1 MNLSLRPSLVR
12 SPGPVALAALAL
24 LASASLRAQ
33 GNFLTSPAPLA
44 ATPGNQS
51 LPAIDGVNT
60 RWQQVHGDL
69 IGTPR
74 LIRGIRLRRDETLPV
89 LPIATSQPIT
99 VDVFVGEID
108 LQSVTA
114 DFAANLGPAAVQVV
128 TGGNVQLPDW
138 VNGSGS
144 PNAFDLDI
152 QFAVPFAYSGALAL
166 VVEVRTVS
174 GNLTHIADAYG
185 ENGNELPP
193 LNLGQGCSAGL
204 LPYIQNSSLS
214 SFWGVGLQPT
224 LRWNLSAF
232 SSPLGLPGFFVVG
245 AQTSPIALPGICATL
260 WPSVDLI
267 VPALQT
273 VAGPIAVNQAPPID
287 TPFPAALV
295 GAVLTTQALSIDF
308 TAAGP
313 TFLLSQGQQLTVAP
327 LPPLPEP
334 VVSLRGD
341 VFNPLAGELVYGGR
355 VLQFEF

>member
-1 MNLSLRPSLVR
+1 MNPSLRPSPVR
-12 SPGPVALAALAL
+12 SPGPVAIAALAL
-24 LASASLRAQ
+24 LATASLRAQ
-33 GNFLTSPAPLA
+33 GNFLTSPATLETVA
-44 ATPGNQS
+44 GNQA
-51 LPAIDGVNT
+51 LPGIDSVGT

-74 LIRGIRLRRDETLPV
+74 LIRGIRLRRDETLPT
-89 LPIATSQPIT
+89 LAIATSQAIT

-114 DFAANLGPAAVQVV
+114 DFAANLGPSAVQVV
-128 TGGNVQLPDW
+128 SGGTVQLPDW
-138 VNGSGS
+138 VNGNGS

-152 QFAVPFAYSGALAL
+152 QFAVPFAYSGTLAL
-166 VVEVRTVS
+166 VVEVRSLS
-174 GNLTHIADAYG
+174 GSVTHIADAYA
-185 ENGNELPP
+185 ETDNDLPP
-193 LNLGQGCSAGL
+193 LDLGQGCSAGL

-224 LRWNLSAF
+224 VRWSLSAF
-232 SSPLGLPGFFVVG
+232 SSPIGLPGFFLVG
-245 AQTSPIALPGICATL
+245 AQTSPIAFPGICATL

-267 VPALQT
+267 VPAQQI
-273 VAGPIAVNQAPPID
+273 VAGPIAVNQAPPIE
-287 TPFPAALV
+287 TPFNPALV

-308 TAAGP
+308 TGAGP

-341 VFNPLAGELVYGGR
+341 VFNPIASELVYGGR